1 MDEGVRTV
9 VTTPHLAAS
18 LTRRPQELW
27 ETMGRMD
34 QGWEALTALAEDGF
48 PHVRVLRGVEL
59 RLDRRDP
66 DLSDPRLRLGGTS
79 AILMEFDAFLIPRGA
94 EQVLTDIAAQ
104 GWTPVLAHPERYM
117 GATVARLHSL
127 RRTGALFQINA
138 GSLVGRYGPDIKA
151 LAWRLLKEGMG
162 TIVGS
167 DWHGHRQLHVGKA
180 RDMVRGRMGA
190 DAAWRL
196 FHANGERILE
206 EQMPLPVVPRRV
218 GRLLGRITGWLK
230 STEGGRSDDR
240 P

>member
-18 LTRRPQELW
+18 VTRRPQELW

-34 QGWEALTALAEDGF
+34 QGWEALTALVEDGF
-48 PHVRVLRGVEL
+48 PHVRLLRGVEL

-79 AILMEFDAFLIPRGA
+79 AILMEFDAFVIPRGA
-94 EQVLTDIAAQ
+94 EQVLGDIAAQ
-104 GWTPVLAHPERYM
+104 GWTPVLAHPERYI
-117 GATVARLHSL
+117 GATVPRLYAL
-127 RRTGALFQINA
+127 RKTGALFQINA
-138 GSLVGRYGPDIKA
+138 GSLVGRYGPDIQF
-151 LAWRLLKEGMG
+151 LAWRLLKAGLG

-167 DWHGHRQLHVGKA
+167 DWHGKRQLHVGKA
-180 RDMVRGRMGA
+180 RAMCQGRLGD

-196 FHANGERILE
+196 FDGNGQRILE

-218 GRLLGRITGWLK
+218 GGFIGRIAGWLK
-230 STEGGRSDDR
+230 G
-240 P
+240 